1 MADYQQYL
9 AILEVEPSNAQAL
22 SALENL
28 AASTNGSP
36 LADAAAA
43 RAFDDARK
51 THRDRGEI
59 ELVARLFEIELS
71 AAKDQGRR
79 ADLLLEKGR
88 LYADEFLDEDQAQKC
103 FEGVLQLRPD
113 DSDAQEVLAQ

>member
-22 SALENL
+22 TALESL
-28 AASTNGSP
+28 ATATNGA
-36 LADAAAA
+36 LTDAAAA

-71 AAKDQGRR
+71 AAKD
-79 ADLLLEKGR
+79 
-88 LYADEFLDEDQAQKC
+88 
-103 FEGVLQLRPD
+103 
-113 DSDAQEVLAQ
+113 